1 MSPPEPFS
9 GAVRFAPGQQQRWSL
24 YAGIAEVVKDAPA
37 KREIVGWS
45 VLAVASLAIAGM
57 FALLLALSRVP
68 DAAEAVSWPVQFFEK
83 GLVVHVVLSF
93 IVWIFA
99 VMCALM
105 TLAAGRLAAGPPRW
119 RILGPT
125 ALCSA
130 WLATMLLLIPAWLD
144 RGEPSLNNY
153 VPAIIDPL
161 YYLGLVL
168 LAAGV
173 ALAAIR
179 VLANLAGRKGPLE
192 PVSLAVSA
200 AALLYLLAMACFV
213 LAFFDLA
220 ADTKGD
226 IGAAFNEDLF
236 WGGGHVLQFVNV
248 GLLLGSW
255 YVLGGLTLAEPL
267 VHPRLMTVALGLLV
281 VAALP
286 APFLYGGI
294 VLEPFSF
301 THKQV
306 FTNMQYLLAPPVLL
320 VSVGAATTL
329 FRHARV
335 ADGLPWHDPILLSLV
350 TSLGVFMLGAGL
362 GLFVDGADT
371 RTPAHYHGVI
381 GGINLAFMGLFFG
394 LFLPLLGCVLERNRA
409 AKASVWLYAVGQAAH
424 AIGLFW
430 AGGYGAPRKTMTAGG
445 LDALGPTI
453 GLYMVGV
460 GAVIAVVG
468 GVMFIVLV
476 CRAFLRRR

>member
-1 MSPPEPFS
+1 M
-9 GAVRFAPGQQQRWSL
+9 
-24 YAGIAEVVKDAPA
+24 KNAPA
-37 KREIVGWS
+37 KREIIGWS
-45 VLAVASLAIAGM
+45 ALAMLSLAIAGV

-68 DAAEAVSWPVQFFEK
+68 GAAEVFPWPVRFFEK

-99 VMCALM
+99 VMGALM

-119 RILGPT
+119 RILGPA
-125 ALCSA
+125 ALVCA
-130 WLATMLLLIPAWLD
+130 YLATVLILVPAWLD

-161 YYLGLVL
+161 YYLGLAL

-200 AALLYLLAMACFV
+200 TALLYLLALACFL

-220 ADTKGD
+220 GTARGD
-226 IGAAFNEDLF
+226 IDAAFNEDLF

-248 GLLLGSW
+248 GLMLGAW
-255 YVLGGLTLAEPL
+255 YMLGGLALAEPL
-267 VHPRLMTVALGLLV
+267 VHPRLMMVALGLLV

-294 VLEPFSF
+294 VLEPFSA
-301 THKQV
+301 THRQV
-306 FTNMQYLLAPPVLL
+306 FTDMQYLLAPPMLL
-320 VSVGAATTL
+320 VGGGAATTL
-329 FRHARV
+329 LRRARG
-335 ADGLPWHDPILLSLV
+335 DGLPWRDPVLLSLV
-350 TSLGVFMLGAGL
+350 ASMAVFALGGVL

-381 GGINLAFMGLFFG
+381 GGINLAFMGVFFG
-394 LFLPLLGCVLERNRA
+394 LLLPLVDRA
-409 AKASVWLYAVGQAAH
+409 PEKAKAARVSIWLYAVGQAAH

-430 AGGYGAPRKTMTAGG
+430 AGGYGAPRKTMTADG
-445 LDALGPTI
+445 LQALGSTI
-453 GLYMVGV
+453 GLYMVGI

-468 GVMFIVLV
+468 GVTFIVLV
-476 CRAFLRRR
+476 ARALLGRR